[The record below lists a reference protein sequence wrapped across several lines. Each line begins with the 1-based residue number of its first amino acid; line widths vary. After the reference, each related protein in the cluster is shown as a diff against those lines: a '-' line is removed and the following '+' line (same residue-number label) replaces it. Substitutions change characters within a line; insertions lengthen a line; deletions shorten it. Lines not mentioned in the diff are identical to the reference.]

1 MTRHARRRPK
11 SPAARLP
18 KKRRGSKM
26 TMSRTEVH
34 VHGLPRRLWQDLYHL
49 CMTVSWPRLFVAF
62 AACFVI
68 FNLMFAVLY
77 HAVPGSIANLNPPG
91 YAGAFFFSV
100 ETLAT
105 VGYGDMHPQSTYGH
119 IVASIQIFIG
129 TVYLALLAGIVFS
142 RFSRPAARF
151 IFSDLAVIRPLD
163 GKTTLMFR
171 SANGRHNNF
180 IVEASAR
187 LRMTYDAVSV
197 EGYKMRRIADLRL
210 LREEHPLFA
219 LGWTLMHV
227 IDEHSPLA
235 NQTPES
241 LAAMDV
247 TFILTLR
254 GTDET
259 TGQVFLGRSEYLVD
273 ALRWNC
279 TFLDVLETDADGI
292 LQYDYEKFHEVVP
305 LQEIAAPRA
314 IVPEREV
321 VPLN

>member
-1 MTRHARRRPK
+1 MKRHSRRHPKSHGASPPKRRR
-11 SPAARLP
+11 
-18 KKRRGSKM
+18 GMKM
-26 TMSRTEVH
+26 MLSRTEVN
-34 VHGLPRRLWQDLYHL
+34 VRGLPRRLWQDLYHL

-77 HAVPGSIANLNPPG
+77 HAAPGSIANLNPPG

-119 IVASIQIFIG
+119 VVASIQIFIG

-151 IFSDLAVIRPLD
+151 IFSDVAVIRPLD

-187 LRMTYDAVSV
+187 LRMTYDTVSI

-210 LREEHPLFA
+210 VREEHPLFV

-273 ALRWNC
+273 ALRWDHS
-279 TFLDVLETDADGI
+279 FRDVLETYADGTME
-292 LQYDYEKFHEVVP
+292 YDYEKFHDVVP
-305 LQEIAAPRA
+305 LHDLKLTLEPHI
-314 IVPEREV
+314 
-321 VPLN
+321 